1 MASNIVRIVSST
13 VPRVGLIAA
22 VAIALAG
29 FGRPMAASAQTGQL
43 VGTVTS
49 ASTGAPLGEVQVF
62 VVGQNLG
69 ALSRADG
76 RYIILNVPAGTYDV
90 TAQRIGFGEVTRSV
104 DITAGGTATVDFAL
118 STEALGLDEIVVTGT
133 AGASTRREI
142 GNTISQINVAE
153 VPDAPIEVSDMLQA
167 SAPGLDVYGGGA
179 AGQGKIIRLR
189 GANSAQL
196 SEAPIIYVDG
206 VRIRSTNLPDANPP
220 DRRGGRSG
228 NIAVSPLD
236 QINPNDIERIEVI
249 KGSAATTL
257 YGTEAA
263 GGVIQVF
270 TKKGTGGAPVWT
282 AEVQGGTEWSRKFG
296 VSPDNVPGDLANA
309 DQLRALT
316 EKGQYNFIDPWICT
330 NPFSC
335 GDYANQTYLQNYALS
350 VRGGQGGIDY
360 FVSGAFGDS
369 QGLLPNDHSTSYSTR
384 ANLSFS
390 PTEDLTIQWN
400 TSFTDT
406 QLENTAQQNNAQG
419 ITLNAWRQ
427 ERNYFGTG
435 DPAVLNVLMDQQ
447 ITEDVSRFT
456 TGATL
461 TYSPITDL
469 TNRFVVGYDWTARE
483 HRNLRPY
490 AWNQV
495 PEGALLNN
503 TFQVRVLTLDY
514 VGSYKFDLTNS
525 VASTFSWGGQ
535 AIGDDT
541 RELEGFAENFPGAA
555 VPTISSGA
563 TRISFENRQKIW
575 NAGFFFQN
583 VLDVSQ
589 KYFLTLGLRVDG
601 NSAFG
606 SGFGLQAYPKASVSW
621 VLSDE
626 DFYPEWGEMKL
637 RAALGQSG
645 RAPGAFDAVRT
656 WSPEGL
662 AGVPA
667 FVPENVGNDE
677 IGPEVTTEIEGGF
690 DASWLNNRLGTSFT
704 YYHQTTA
711 EALFLVPQLP
721 SGGFSNSQLTNVGKI
736 QNTGIEAQVDATVF
750 ESSNWAVDLGVNV
763 STNHSEILE
772 LNDPNLE
779 TACFKVGYP
788 LRARCNQKVAN
799 PDELVSSF
807 SEVEFVQPGDSDFE
821 GDGDA
826 ENQYLY
832 GPNLPTTFISPS
844 ITVRAPAGITVSARG
859 DYKGGFY
866 MNEQVFSIGRSVRSP
881 LCYPYYV
888 DPENSIQVKDP
899 IPAIWM
905 ARCGSTSQQEGYM
918 WDASFFKLRS
928 VSATVPMN
936 FLFGDRVNNS
946 VLTIA
951 LNNSYLWMKEMPF
964 MDPEA
969 SADPG
974 NPGESQN
981 GYGFEE
987 TMPAPITM
995 RVSLRVT
1002 F

>member
-1 MASNIVRIVSST
+1 VGNIIRLLSST
-13 VPRVGLIAA
+13 VPRTGLIAA
-22 VAIALAG
+22 LAIALAG
-29 FGRPMAASAQTGQL
+29 FGIPTAASAQNGQV

-49 ASTGAPLGEVQVF
+49 AGTGAPLGEVQVF
-62 VVGQNLG
+62 VVEQNLG

-76 RYIILNVPAGTYDV
+76 RYLILNVPTGTYEV
-90 TAQRIGFGEVTRSV
+90 TARRIGYGEVTETV
-104 DITAGGTATVDFAL
+104 QVPAGGTATVDFQM

-142 GNTISQINVAE
+142 GSTISQINVAD
-153 VPDAPIEVSDMLQA
+153 VRDAPVQVSDMLQA

-179 AGQGKIIRLR
+179 SGQGKVIRLR

-196 SEAPIIYVDG
+196 SEMPIIYVDG

-228 NIAVSPLD
+228 NVSVSPLD

-270 TKKGTGGAPVWT
+270 TKRGTGGAPVWT
-282 AEVQGGTEWSRKFG
+282 AEVQGGTEWFRKHG
-296 VSPDNVPGDLANA
+296 VSPGSVPSDLSNYEEVR
-309 DQLRALT
+309 QLT
-316 EKGQYNFIDPWICT
+316 EAGTYLFMDPWICT
-330 NPFSC
+330 GPLSC
-335 GDYANQTYLQNYALS
+335 GDYANPSYLQSYSLS
-350 VRGGQGGIDY
+350 VRGGQGDINY
-360 FVSGAFGDS
+360 FVSGSFGDS
-369 QGLLPNDHSTSYSTR
+369 QGTLPNDGSTSYSTR
-384 ANLSFS
+384 ANLSFQ
-390 PTEDLTIQWN
+390 PTEALNIQWN
-400 TSFTDT
+400 TSFTNN
-406 QLENTAQQNNAQG
+406 QLSNTAQQNNAQG
-419 ITLNAWRQ
+419 IVLNAWRQ
-427 ERNYFGTG
+427 ERNYFGSG
-435 DPAVLNVLMDQQ
+435 DPEVMNVLMDQE
-447 ITEDVSRFT
+447 INEDVSRFT

-461 TYSPITDL
+461 TYTPITDL
-469 TNRFVVGYDWTARE
+469 TNRFTVGYDWTARE

-490 AWNQV
+490 GWEQV

-514 VGSYKFDLTNS
+514 TGSYRFDLSNTL
-525 VASTFSWGGQ
+525 ASTFSWGGQ
-535 AIGDDT
+535 AIGDDV
-541 RELEGFAENFPGAA
+541 REIEGFAENFPGAA
-555 VPTISSGA
+555 VPTINSGA
-563 TRISFENRQKIW
+563 SRIAFENRQKIW

-583 VLDVSQ
+583 VLDVADR
-589 KYFLTLGLRVDG
+589 YFLTLGLRVDG

-606 SGFGLQAYPKASVSW
+606 SGFGLQAYPKASLSW

-626 DFYPEWGEMKL
+626 AFYPEWGEMKL

-662 AGVPA
+662 AGIPA
-667 FVPENVGNDE
+667 FVPENVGNDD

-690 DASWLNNRLGTSFT
+690 DATWLSNRLSTSFT
-704 YYHQTTA
+704 YYHQTTD
-711 EALFLVPQLP
+711 EALFNVPQLP
-721 SGGFSNSQLTNVGKI
+721 SGGFSNDQLTNIGKLK
-736 QNTGIEAQVDATVF
+736 NTGIEAQIDATVL
-750 ESSNWAVDLGVNV
+750 ESANWGLDLGVNV
-763 STNHSEILE
+763 STNKSEILE

-779 TACFKVGYP
+779 TGCFKVGYP
-788 LRARCNQKVAN
+788 LRGRCNQKVAN

-807 SEVEFVQPGDSDFE
+807 DEVRFVEPGDPGFQ
-821 GDGDA
+821 GDGEADN
-826 ENQYLY
+826 EYLY
-832 GPNLPTTFISPS
+832 GPNLPTTFVSPS
-844 ITVRAPAGITVSARG
+844 ITVRMPAGVTLSARA

-866 MNEQVFSIGRSVRSP
+866 LQHQVFPIGRSVRSP

-888 DPENSIQVKDP
+888 DPANDIAVKDP

-918 WDASFFKLRS
+918 WDATYFKLRS
-928 VSATVPMN
+928 VSATVPMG
-936 FLFGDRVNNS
+936 FLFGDRVSNS
-946 VLTIA
+946 VLTLA

-964 MDPEA
+964 MDPET

-974 NPGESQN
+974 DPGSPQQ

-987 TMPAPITM
+987 TMPPPVTL
-995 RVSLRVT
+995 RLSLRVT